1 MKNKKLLFFS
11 ALFLFLGFL
20 FFLILVS
27 INLFNRIDLL
37 VTQELQK
44 IIPRYLDVPFSL
56 FSLIGS
62 LEIVSIVLLM
72 VWAKDKKLNYFYV
85 LISFGLFHVVEIL
98 GKLFVNHPN
107 PPFQF
112 FRYSIPFS
120 FPTAEVNTG
129 SSFPSGHMGRTAFL
143 SALFIFMIYNSKAF
157 SKLQKKLLYCLIVII
172 VGLMFLSRIYLGEH
186 WFSDVL
192 GGSIL
197 GASFGLLSLGFLF

>member
-1 MKNKKLLFFS
+1 MKRTLFFS
-11 ALFLFLGFL
+11 AILFLGFL

-62 LEIVSIVLLM
+62 LEIVLIIILIL
-72 VWAKDKKLNYFYV
+72 WAKDKKLNYFYV

-98 GKLFVNHPN
+98 GKLFVIHPN

-143 SALFIFMIYNSKAF
+143 SALFIFMIYNSKSF
-157 SKLQKKLLYCLIVII
+157 SKPQKKLLYCLIAAISI
-172 VGLMFLSRIYLGEH
+172 LMFVSRIYLGEH
-186 WFSDVL
+186 WLSDVI
-192 GGSIL
+192 GGGIL
-197 GASFGLLSLGFLF
+197 GASFGILSLGFLF